1 MKNLQSR
8 VFSALACIATVGTA
22 AAADD
27 GFRCGSKIVVT
38 GMTQAE
44 VLNYCGEPTSRS
56 EEVMPVRSGQ
66 RVVGTTTSYRWTYST
81 YSATRVLVFDRDT
94 LVAIE

>member
-1 MKNLQSR
+1 MKNSQTW
-8 VFSALACIATVGTA
+8 VCAVLACTATVGT

-44 VLNYCGEPTSRS
+44 VLNYCGAPTSQS
-56 EEVMPVRSGQ
+56 EEVVPVRSANQ
-66 RVVGTTTSYRWTYST
+66 VVGTTTSYRWTYSSF
-81 YSATRVLVFDRDT
+81 SATRVLVFDQDT

>member
-1 MKNLQSR
+1 MKNSR
-8 VFSALACIATVGTA
+8 IRVLAVLACVATVGT

-44 VLNYCGEPTSRS
+44 VLDYCGAPTSQS
-56 EEVMPVRSGQ
+56 EDVAPVRSANQ
-66 RVVGTTTSYRWTYST
+66 VVGTTTSYRWTYASF
-81 YSATRVLVFDRDT
+81 SATRVLVFDQDK